1 MPTAH
6 ITLRISKELL
16 SAVESAAKLK
26 GIDRSKWIKD
36 RMREGLD
43 PEDSQPG
50 VAPDLTAIQDL
61 LEVEIPGIQES
72 LSALQ
77 EGAPLLESVLKLCIE
92 AVMIGRQL
100 ALKAGDRVL
109 EQAQMNARE
118 YYAKSIP
125 PGRKAPGARPDSDG
139 TYNTG
144 TER

>member
-1 MPTAH
+1 VPTAH

-43 PEDSQPG
+43 PGDSQPG
-50 VAPDLTAIQDL
+50 VAPDLTAIQEL

-72 LSALQ
+72 LTALQ

-92 AVMIGRQL
+92 TVMIGRQL
-100 ALKAGDRVL
+100 ALKAGDRLL

-118 YYAKSIP
+118 YYAKSASP
-125 PGRKAPGARPDSDG
+125 ARLAPGARPDSEG
-139 TYNTG
+139 PYNTG